1 MIGAIL
7 GDIVGSLYEFDNIKT
22 KAFELFDIDCFFTD
36 DELLYTVERFE
47 GKFTV

>member
-1 MIGAIL
+1 MIGAIF

-36 DELLYTVERFE
+36 DELSDTVERSLE
-47 GKFTV
+47 KFTV

>member
-1 MIGAIL
+1 MIGAIF

-36 DELLYTVERFE
+36 GELLYTVERFE
-47 GKFTV
+47 VSG

>member
-36 DELLYTVERFE
+36 DELLDTVERFDVS
-47 GKFTV
+47 G